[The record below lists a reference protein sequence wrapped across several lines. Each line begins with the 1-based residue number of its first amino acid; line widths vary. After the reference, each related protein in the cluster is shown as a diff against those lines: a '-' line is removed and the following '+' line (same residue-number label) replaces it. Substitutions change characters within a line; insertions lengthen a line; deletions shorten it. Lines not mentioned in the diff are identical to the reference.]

1 MLPILR
7 EPCDESV
14 IRSLPAAAP
23 CSKRAGRWVL
33 AATTLASSM
42 AFIDGTV
49 VNVALPAL
57 QANLNATIVDVQWV
71 IEAYSLLLAA
81 LLLVGGS
88 LGDHYGRRRIFLI
101 GTALFALA
109 SAWCG
114 LAPNTAQL
122 ISARAAQGL
131 GAALLVPGSLAIIS
145 SSFPEKERG
154 RAIGTWSGFSAIT
167 TAVGPVIG
175 GWLIE
180 HISWRAVFFINI
192 PIALLVIFIS
202 LGSVP
207 ESSDK
212 ESAGLDWRGA
222 IVGTLG
228 LGALVYGLIESSRL
242 GFGDRSLIAA
252 LSVAIALLALFFI
265 VEARIPHPMLP
276 LSLFRSRMFAG
287 ANLLTFLLYGA
298 LGGTLFFLP
307 LNLIQVQ
314 HYSATAAGAAFL
326 PFILI
331 MFLLSRW
338 SGGLVERYGPR
349 LPLVV
354 GPLIAAGGFA
364 LFMLPS
370 VGGSYWTNFFPATL
384 VLGLGMAI
392 SVAPL
397 TTTVMNGPTY
407 YDCNEFGCTKPRRDR
422 IGRQQCGCKVGW
434 ADRHRC
440 SRNRDAPSFQSRA
453 RSATGGMECAGIGIA
468 IVAGRAYKAR
478 RHGASRRSRSGHAT
492 ANSPRG
498 RGIFCFRFQSSHDH
512 WHGVGASR
520 RGYRID
526 AHRKI
531 ERLIAAAPKAAGVTL
546 PAASIHLTVCEF
558 DWRCFSEHQLHSP
571 DDFVELVLS
580 EFRIRL
586 AKIRPRMEIVHHQ
599 LEIVTADVVVQAGN
613 N

>member
-1 MLPILR
+1 
-7 EPCDESV
+7 
-14 IRSLPAAAP
+14 
-23 CSKRAGRWVL
+23 
-33 AATTLASSM
+33 M

-145 SSFPEKERG
+145 SSFPENERG

-212 ESAGLDWRGA
+212 ESAAGLDWWGA

-252 LSVAIALLALFFI
+252 LVVAIALLALFFI

-338 SGGLVERYGPR
+338 AGGLVERYGPR

-354 GPLIAAGGFA
+354 GPLIAACGFA

-370 VGGSYWTNFFPATL
+370 VGGSYWTNFFPATV

-397 TTTVMNGPTY
+397 TTTVMNSVAQ
-407 YDCNEFGCTKPRRDR
+407 NR
-422 IGRQQCGCKVGW
+422 VGI
-434 ADRHRC
+434 A
-440 SRNRDAPSFQSRA
+440 SGVNNAVA
-453 RSATGGMECAGIGIA
+453 RSAGLIA
-468 IVAGRAYKAR
+468 IAALGIVMLQVFNHALDR
-478 RHGASRRSRSGHAT
+478 RLAEWNVPASVSRSL
-492 ANSPRG
+492 
-498 RGIFCFRFQSSHDH
+498 Q
-512 WHGVGASR
+512 V
-520 RGYRID
+520 
-526 AHRKI
+526 
-531 ERLIAAAPKAAGVTL
+531 ERTKLADIAL
-546 PAASIHLTVCEF
+546 
-558 DWRCFSEHQLHSP
+558 P
-571 DDFVELVLS
+571 DDQDPAMRQLIRRAVEESFVSGFRVVMIIGTALS
-580 EFRIRL
+580 L
-586 AKIRPRMEIVHHQ
+586 AGAG
-599 LEIVTADVVVQAGN
+599 TALTLIGRSNA
-613 N
+613 